1 MRYILSLAICLSLA
15 CTKNEA
21 PAAPEAEPAP
31 AAEAEP
37 APSASGPAS
46 STEATE
52 EEPPLEIRA
61 STRLIS
67 AGKEPRTALRWRFEE
82 GAKERLEIETKL
94 STKMPAGESI
104 RPAAIYG
111 LSLEVREVAP
121 DGTAQVAF
129 SVDSLEVGKAAGMPE
144 SQMARMKEALD
155 KMKGKSG
162 TYVVSS
168 RGIVSEARLEGT
180 QAGDEGFERL
190 VRQLLQ
196 KTTIP
201 VPEEAVGPG
210 AQWAVDRSLRDA
222 QIRID
227 EVTTVALGKRK
238 GTSVTLEASV
248 AIRGEEQ
255 TITKGAGVP
264 VGGSITMK
272 EAKGQGTIK
281 GRWDL
286 QKLSPS
292 SVEAKSSEVR
302 TFLGPDPDG
311 GEQAVDLQYDT
322 TVTMKRK

>member
-1 MRYILSLAICLSLA
+1 MRYLLSLAICLSLA
-15 CTKNEA
+15 CTKDEA
-21 PAAPEAEPAP
+21 PAAPEAEPTP
-31 AAEAEP
+31 AAESEP

-52 EEPPLEIRA
+52 QEPPLEIQA

-67 AGKEPRTALRWRFEE
+67 AGKEPRTAIRWRFEE

-94 STKMPAGESI
+94 STKMPAGESL

-111 LSLEVREVAP
+111 LSLEVREVSP

-144 SQMARMKEALD
+144 NQMASMKEALD

-168 RGIVSEARLEGT
+168 RGIVSEARLEDR

-227 EVTTVALGKRK
+227 EVTTVALGKRE
-238 GTSVTLEASV
+238 GTGVALEASV
-248 AIRGEEQ
+248 AITGEEQ
-255 TITKGAGVP
+255 TITKGPGVP
-264 VGGSITMK
+264 IGGSITMK

-286 QKLSPS
+286 RKLSPS

-311 GEQAVDLQYDT
+311 GEKAVDLQYDT